1 MEIVPR
7 KHWTNLNLLAKG
19 GDPDAQWEVGYLYEF
34 GAKDKSGH
42 VLSMSDVAAAI
53 TWYQASASQ
62 GNCHAQHALS
72 RILSSTVEAE
82 RDFPQAIHWAKKAIA
97 QGDWSAAFNLATI
110 YRDLKKPKLAFRWYQ
125 RAAAMGDVDAF
136 FQIGLCYLFG
146 FGTKQNFDA
155 ANSSFKRIIDDDSN
169 TSCQRSRENA
179 MYWISI
185 LCLIRGPLTNSSI
198 VRVRS
203 LLEVAN
209 ADNDHEQANELLNLI
224 GNNMRPELGSKN

>member
-7 KHWTNLNLLAKG
+7 KHWTNLNLLAEG
-19 GDPDAQWEVGYLYEF
+19 GDPDAQWEIGYLCEF
-34 GAKDKSGH
+34 GAKDRSGR
-42 VLSMSDVAAAI
+42 VLSAPDVIAAMA
-53 TWYQASASQ
+53 WYQASASR
-62 GNCHAQHALS
+62 GNHHAQNALS
-72 RILSSTVEAE
+72 RILSSAIEIE
-82 RDFPQAIHWAKKAIA
+82 SNFPEAIHWAKKAVA

-136 FQIGLCYLFG
+136 FEIGLCYLFG
-146 FGTKQNFDA
+146 FGIKQNFDA
-155 ANSSFKRIIDDDSN
+155 ANSSFKRIINDDSN

-185 LCLIRGPLTNSSI
+185 LCLIRGPLTNRSL

-224 GNNMRPELGSKN
+224 GKNIGFSQ